1 MWLNQDFNFL
11 LCKNL
16 NSSFST
22 RLTHSILEVSLHF
35 WLIWPM
41 VGQAGSEWKS
51 MYLYSNRS
59 PVGGTTEAYSNSV
72 YPGALLYQYML
83 GCWSIKD
90 YDLLAISPMG
100 FFIPEVSW
108 VGLLLEGMKGFSSPF
123 ESFRTIQWYWSHF
136 SVGLYD
142 VKYNPTEKQHVILL
156 SSL

>member
-108 VGLLLEGMKGFSSPF
+108 VGLLLEGMKGACLFICPLARKSSIRISHSKKVQQWNLPQQKSPAV
-123 ESFRTIQWYWSHF
+123 ESP
-136 SVGLYD
+136 
-142 VKYNPTEKQHVILL
+142 KAK
-156 SSL
+156 